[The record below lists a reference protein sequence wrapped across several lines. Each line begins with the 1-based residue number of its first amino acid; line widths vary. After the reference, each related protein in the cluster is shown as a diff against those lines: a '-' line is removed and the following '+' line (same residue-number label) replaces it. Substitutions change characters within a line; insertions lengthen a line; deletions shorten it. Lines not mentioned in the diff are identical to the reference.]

1 MVRDILKILV
11 GGVYSLCPFA
21 VGAKIKGIR
30 SAIFSLWICKKFGC
44 EGVSFSK
51 PMNYTRGP
59 KYFSIGKGTTIG
71 KMAVLTAWDEYEGDR
86 FTPEV
91 RIGKDCSF
99 GDYVHISA
107 IRSIEIGDGVL
118 TGRWVTIND
127 NSHGTTDIDTLHQRP
142 VKRRLYSK
150 GPIKIGNNVWIG
162 DKVTILG
169 GVTIGDGVIIGANSV
184 VTKDVAPYTVVAG
197 IPARIIKANPDAGD
211 GTGDG
216 EA

>member
-1 MVRDILKILV
+1 MIKKLVRTFV
-11 GGVYSLCPFA
+11 NVVYSLCPFII
-21 VGAKIKGIR
+21 VRKIKGLWYL
-30 SAIFSLWICKKFGC
+30 IFRLWMCKKFGC
-44 EGVSFSK
+44 DEVVFLK
-51 PMNYTRGP
+51 PVNFTRGH
-59 KYFSIGKGTTIG
+59 KYFTIGRGTIIG

-107 IRSIEIGDGVL
+107 IRSIEIGDGVM

-127 NSHGTTDIDTLHQRP
+127 NAHGTTDIDTLHQRP
-142 VKRRLYSK
+142 AKRRLHSK
-150 GPIKIGNNVWIG
+150 GPIKIGDNVWIG

-169 GVTIGDGVIIGANSV
+169 GVKIGDGAIIGANSV

-197 IPARIIKANPDAGD
+197 ISARVIKANPGAGD
-211 GTGDG
+211 RIGYG
-216 EA
+216 EV